1 MDRTPGGAAC
11 RGRSSL
17 TGPPRAYTPA
27 AVFGGGGGTTIPLAT
42 QYLDEADHLDHEIAV
57 LDHGRIIAEGNTRRL
72 EKPHPWRPRP
82 ALFPPHR
89 GN

>member
-1 MDRTPGGAAC
+1 M
-11 RGRSSL
+11 
-17 TGPPRAYTPA
+17 PRAIFLNGPA
-27 AVFGGGGGTTIPLAT
+27 AGLYPRSGLRGGGGTTIPLAT

>member
-1 MDRTPGGAAC
+1 
-11 RGRSSL
+11 
-17 TGPPRAYTPA
+17 
-27 AVFGGGGGTTIPLAT
+27 
-42 QYLDEADHLDHEIAV
+42 V

>member
-1 MDRTPGGAAC
+1 V
-11 RGRSSL
+11 
-17 TGPPRAYTPA
+17 PRAIFLNGPA
-27 AVFGGGGGTTIPLAT
+27 AGLYPRSGLRGGGTTIPLAT